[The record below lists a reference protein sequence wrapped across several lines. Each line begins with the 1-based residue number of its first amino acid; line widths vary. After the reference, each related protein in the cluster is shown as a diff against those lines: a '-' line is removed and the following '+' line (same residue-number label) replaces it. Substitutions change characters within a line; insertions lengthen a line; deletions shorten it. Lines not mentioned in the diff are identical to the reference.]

1 MDEAHKETEAILKA
15 LEKRIT
21 KEYRQAEKEIQNT
34 LDDYLRRFE
43 TKDKIWQQWVK
54 DGVKTQTQYND
65 WRIGQI
71 AIGKRWEEQKRVIAQ
86 ELSNVNQMAR
96 EIVSK
101 KMPDVYALNH
111 NYGTYEVE
119 KGARLDTSYVLYD
132 RDTVESLFEDRKIYH
147 DPGRD
152 TLDRIA
158 QGLEQRWNR
167 QNVQSS
173 ILQSILQGESIPKIA
188 SRLSETV
195 GEKNRKAAIRNARTI
210 TTGVENKGRV
220 DSYNRA
226 NKMGIETNKQWIA
239 TLDGR
244 TRHTHRAI
252 DGEVVGSN
260 EVFSNGCEYP
270 GDPSGDPAEIY
281 NCRCTLIASI
291 KGFERDASDLSNRR
305 SDKLGDMTY
314 DEWKKA
320 KATSQDIMHGEKVGN
335 AMRKAEIDKY
345 RHV

>member
-86 ELSNVNQMAR
+86 ELSKVNQTAR

-132 RDTVESLFEDRKIYH
+132 RDTIESLFEDRKIYH

-210 TTGVENKGRV
+210 ITGVENKGRV

-252 DGEVVGSN
+252 DGEVVGPN

>member
-71 AIGKRWEEQKRVIAQ
+71 AIGKRWEEQKRVIAK

-260 EVFSNGCEYP
+260 EVFSNGCAYP

>member
-71 AIGKRWEEQKRVIAQ
+71 AIGKRWEEQKRVIAK